1 MSSGS
6 SVKDNETPI
15 LEVCC
20 ADVRSLYAAVE
31 GGAHRVELCA
41 ALGLDGLTPSM
52 GFIETALECGIVINV
67 LIRPREGDFVYS
79 DVETDCMIRDI
90 KAAKMAGA
98 NGVVIGALTPDGR
111 IDMKTCLR
119 LAEAAEGMEIT
130 FHRAFDVCVDP
141 FAALDAIYGMGCR
154 RLLTS
159 GQAATAY
166 QGIPMIKSLVER
178 AWALKEKYG
187 HTFHIMP
194 GCGVTADN
202 AQEILQKTGAVE
214 IHGSLRKNGHTD
226 PHIVRRVAESI
237 IRRQSSSADVSP
249 S

>member
-1 MSSGS
+1 MPYNNRAE
-6 SVKDNETPI
+6 DNETPI

-41 ALGLDGLTPSM
+41 ALELDGLTPSM
-52 GFIETALECGIVINV
+52 GFIETALECGIATNV
-67 LIRPREGDFVYS
+67 LIRPRVGDFVYS
-79 DVETDCMIRDI
+79 DEETDCMICDI
-90 KAAKMAGA
+90 KAAKRAGA

-119 LAEAAEGMEIT
+119 LAEAAEDMKIT
-130 FHRAFDVCVDP
+130 FHRAFDVCADP

-166 QGIPMIKSLVER
+166 QGMPMIKSLVER
-178 AWALKEKYG
+178 AETLKEMYG
-187 HTFHIMP
+187 HTLYIMP

-202 AQEILQKTGAVE
+202 AQEILQKTGAME
-214 IHGSLRKNGHTD
+214 IHGSLRNDSHTNPD
-226 PHIVRRVAESI
+226 IVRRVVESI
-237 IRRQSSSADVSP
+237 RHRQSSSADVSP